1 MTAILCRDCTALAA
15 VPAEAQDAASAA
27 PGRCPECG
35 SPRLVA
41 HDELADLAIAHL
53 DCDAF
58 YATIEKRDRPELA
71 PLPVIVGGGARGVV
85 LTCCYVARLYG
96 VRSAMPMFKALA
108 ACPDAVVIRP
118 DMAKYREVGRAVRA
132 QMQALTPLV
141 EPLSIDEAFL
151 DLTGPAAGNGAMHGA
166 APAQLLAA
174 LALRIEAGLGI
185 TVSIGLSYNKFL
197 AKLASDLDKP
207 RGFAVIG
214 RAEAVSFLAD
224 KPVGWLWGVGGAMQR
239 RFAADGIMRIGQL
252 CALDPRDIGQR
263 YGRIGLRLAQLARGD
278 DDRRVDPDGRARS
291 ISAETTFARD
301 EADCEA
307 LARTLWPLCEKVA
320 ARLKQRALAAGTVT
334 LKLKTADFRLRT
346 RSRRLAD
353 PTQLADTLY
362 RTARHLLAGEADG
375 ATRFRLIGVGAD
387 GLVDSA
393 AADLPTLFDRENARP
408 RHLEEAVDDIRRRH
422 GDAAVQLGR
431 TMPRD

>member
-1 MTAILCRDCTALAA
+1 VTAVLCRDCAALASA
-15 VPAEAQDAASAA
+15 PAPPE
-27 PGRCPECG
+27 RCPHCS

-41 HDELADLAIAHL
+41 HPELGDLAIAHI

-58 YATIEKRDRPELA
+58 YATVEKRDRPELA
-71 PLPVIVGGGARGVV
+71 ERPVIVGGGARGVV
-85 LTCCYVARLYG
+85 LACCYVARLYG

-132 QMQALTPLV
+132 EMLRLTPLV

-151 DLTGPAAGNGAMHGA
+151 DLSGTENLHGA

-174 LALRIEAGLGI
+174 LARRVEAVHGV

-207 RGFAVIG
+207 RGFAVLG
-214 RAEAVSFLAD
+214 RVEAAGFLTD

-239 RFAADGIMRIGQL
+239 RLAADGITKIGQIRT
-252 CALDPRDIGQR
+252 LDERELIAR
-263 YGRIGLRLAQLARGD
+263 YGRFGRRLFHLARGED
-278 DDRRVDPDGRARS
+278 ERRVEPDGRARS
-291 ISAETTFARD
+291 ISAETTFAHD
-301 EADCEA
+301 EADAEA
-307 LARTLWPLCEKVA
+307 LARALWPLCERVA
-320 ARLKQRALAAGTVT
+320 SRLKEAGLATGTVT

-353 PTQLADTLY
+353 PSRLAETMFQ
-362 RTARHLLAGEADG
+362 TARHLLESEADG
-375 ATRFRLIGVGAD
+375 ATRFRLIGIGAD
-387 GLVDSA
+387 ALVNGG
-393 AADLPTLFDRENARP
+393 AADMPTLFDDVGARP
-408 RHLEEAVDDIRRRH
+408 RRLAEAIEDLRERH
-422 GDAAVQLGR
+422 GEGVLRRGR
-431 TMPRD
+431 ALSDN

>member
-1 MTAILCRDCTALAA
+1 MTATLCRDCAALS
-15 VPAEAQDAASAA
+15 AASSV

-35 SPRLVA
+35 SPRLLA
-41 HDELADLAIAHL
+41 HDELAELSIAHL

-58 YATIEKRDRPELA
+58 YATVEKRDRPELA

-85 LTCCYVARLYG
+85 LACCYVARLYG

-108 ACPDAVVIRP
+108 LCPDAVVIRP
-118 DMAKYREVGRAVRA
+118 DMAKYREVGRAVRG

-151 DLTGPAAGNGAMHGA
+151 DLSGTKTLTGA

-214 RAEAVSFLAD
+214 RAEAPGFLAD

-239 RFAADGIMRIGQL
+239 RLAADGIMRIGQL
-252 CALDPRDIGQR
+252 SALDPREVGQR

-278 DDRRVDPDGRARS
+278 DSRRVEPEGRARS

-301 EADCEA
+301 EAGAEA
-307 LARTLWPLCEKVA
+307 LARTLWPLCETVA
-320 ARLKQRALAAGTVT
+320 TRLKQGGLAAGTVT

-346 RSRRLAD
+346 RSRRLPD
-353 PTQLADTLY
+353 PTQLADTMY
-362 RTARHLLAGEADG
+362 RTARHLLSGEVDG
-375 ATRFRLIGVGAD
+375 TTKFRLIGVGAD

-393 AADLPTLFDRENARP
+393 AADLPTLFDQEDGRR
-408 RHLEEAVDDIRRRH
+408 RHLEEAIDDIRRRH
-422 GDAAVQLGR
+422 GNAALLRGQV
-431 TMPRD
+431 TPRD